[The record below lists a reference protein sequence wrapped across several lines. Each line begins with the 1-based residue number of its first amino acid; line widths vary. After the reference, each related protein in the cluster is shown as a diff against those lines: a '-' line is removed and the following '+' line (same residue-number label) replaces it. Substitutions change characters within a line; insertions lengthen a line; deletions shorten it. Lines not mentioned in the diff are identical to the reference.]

1 LPINNKTILI
11 IGASSGIGREVAKQ
25 LSKNSNRIIICAR
38 RQNELEQLSKEIEA
52 LGSTALAIPVDALDQ
67 IQASELVTQTITKF
81 GSIDIA
87 LLNVGDGP
95 SFNMSRATVD
105 DITRNMDIN
114 YTSMVNFLVPL
125 IAQMKTQGFG
135 TIAHTNSLAG
145 FIGLPM
151 QGPYSAAKSASR
163 LLLDS
168 CRTELKPFGIKF
180 VSVYPGF
187 IATDRVQDNGIP
199 APFEISEQKAATHI
213 IKAIEKEKNDYL
225 FPFVTASLIRVAR
238 LLPKR
243 VTQYLVSK
251 SIPENY

>member
-1 LPINNKTILI
+1 MPINNKTILI